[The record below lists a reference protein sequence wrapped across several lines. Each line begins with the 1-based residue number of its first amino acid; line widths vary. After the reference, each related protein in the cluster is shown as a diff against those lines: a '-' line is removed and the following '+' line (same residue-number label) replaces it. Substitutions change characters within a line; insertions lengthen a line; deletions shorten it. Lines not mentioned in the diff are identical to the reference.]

1 MIKSKRSE
9 MVSLRITNKMRCSLE
24 DIAIENEASISEVMR
39 YAFQTLITK

>member
-9 MVSLRITNKMRCSLE
+9 TVSLRITNKMRCNLE
-24 DIAIENEASISEVMR
+24 DIATENEASISEVMR